1 MKAVLSLIRPEF
13 PAMTFAGV
21 LFGAA
26 VATKSFAPAFALAA
40 IGPAL
45 ITAGSFALNDYFDV
59 ASDRKLGRKD
69 RPLVSGAMHPA
80 QVLIAGAAMML
91 AGLGLSYYFS
101 GALAFA
107 IAFVFGVL
115 ALAYNAWLKKT
126 LVVGNVAVSTT
137 YAIPFIYGN
146 IIAAGN
152 LGELNQFVL
161 LFAAV
166 AFLAGLGRE
175 FLNSIKD
182 MAGDKKLGA
191 LSLPMFVGARPVI
204 AIAAVLF
211 AAAIF
216 LSLIPMASGIQ
227 LPYLA
232 LVGACDLLL
241 LKSAYSAWNDYS
253 YENLAKVRKWTI
265 YALVLGVIGFATLA
279 L

>member
-1 MKAVLSLIRPEF
+1 
-13 PAMTFAGV
+13 MTFAGV
-21 LFGAA
+21 FFGAA
-26 VATKSFAPAFALAA
+26 VATGRFETAFALAA

-59 ASDRKLGRKD
+59 TSDKKLKRTD
-69 RPLVSGAMHPA
+69 RPLVSGKLRTR
-80 QVLIAGAAMML
+80 QVLVASVLLML
-91 AGLGLSYYFS
+91 AGLGLCYYFN
-101 GALAFA
+101 GMLALA
-107 IAFVFGVL
+107 IAFVFAVL
-115 ALAYNAWLKKT
+115 AVAYNTVLKKT
-126 LVVGNVAVSTT
+126 LVVGNLAVSTT

-146 IIAAGN
+146 VVAAGG
-152 LGELNQFVL
+152 LGSLNQFVL

-175 FLNSIKD
+175 LTNSVKD
-182 MAGDKKLGA
+182 EAGDEKIGA

-204 AIAAVLF
+204 GIAAVLF

-216 LSLIPMASGIQ
+216 LSLIPMAQGIR

-241 LKSAYSAWNDYS
+241 LKSAYSAWNDHS

-265 YALVLGVIGFATLA
+265 YALVLGVLGFATLA

>member
-1 MKAVLSLIRPEF
+1 MKAWLSLIRPEF

-26 VATKSFAPAFALAA
+26 VAAKSFQASFLLAA

-45 ITAGSFALNDYFDV
+45 ITAGAFALNDYFDV

-69 RPLVSGAMHPA
+69 RPLVSGALKPA
-80 QVLIAGAAMML
+80 QVLLGGSAMML
-91 AGLGLSYYFS
+91 AGLGLSFYES
-101 GALAFA
+101 GMLAFA
-107 IAFVFGVL
+107 IAFVFSVL
-115 ALAYNAWLKKT
+115 AIAYNAGLKKT
-126 LVVGNVAVSTT
+126 LVVGNVAVSMT

-146 IIAAGN
+146 VVASGM
-152 LGELNQFVL
+152 LSSLDPYVL
-161 LFAAV
+161 LFAGV

-182 MAGDKKLGA
+182 AEGDKKIGA

-211 AAAIF
+211 AAAVF
-216 LSLIPMASGIQ
+216 LSLLPIVSGIK

-241 LKSAYSAWNDYS
+241 LKSAQSAWNDYS

-265 YALVLGVIGFATLA
+265 YALILGVLGFATLA